1 MQSQPQVSASALT
14 FLSGD
19 ACDVILSRVGNGDD
33 YIARLRLICK
43 GIAEEA

>member
-1 MQSQPQVSASALT
+1 MT

-19 ACDVILSRVGNGDD
+19 ACDVILSRVSNGDD

-43 GIAEEA
+43 GIAGEA